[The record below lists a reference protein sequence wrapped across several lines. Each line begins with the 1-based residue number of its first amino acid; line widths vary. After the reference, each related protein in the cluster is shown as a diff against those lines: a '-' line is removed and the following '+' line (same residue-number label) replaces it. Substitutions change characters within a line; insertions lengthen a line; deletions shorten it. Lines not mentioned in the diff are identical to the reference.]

1 MSSLREVKDRIAS
14 VRSTLK
20 ITSAMKLVAS
30 SKLLRAQRTIEA
42 LRPYEEALGRILSA
56 VQGDSSLALRMT
68 GPQGDSS
75 LALRMTTESTPS
87 LLKEQST
94 TSLSKEQSAP
104 SLSKE
109 QSTPSLS
116 FRPERSGAEES
127 PGMTSSSGDSPAA
140 PRILLA
146 FASNASMCGAFNAN
160 AIKAALS
167 EARALQAPLQAWA
180 FGRKM
185 VQALSKAGI
194 PVARDFSQLVGKPD
208 FDAVA
213 AISAELRDLYAS
225 GGISG
230 ATLVYNHFVSTG
242 RQQVTVEPFL
252 EQRKMQ
258 SFDNKEDTQN
268 RPGGQTWTIL
278 DKSLKDSDLHS
289 TADYIFEPSQAE
301 LLASLRPQV
310 LDLKLY
316 AALLDS
322 IASEHAARMIAM
334 QTATDN
340 AESLLSELTLEYN
353 KGRQQ
358 KITAEIL
365 DLVAGEA

>member
-1 MSSLREVKDRIAS
+1 
-14 VRSTLK
+14 
-20 ITSAMKLVAS
+20 
-30 SKLLRAQRTIEA
+30 
-42 LRPYEEALGRILSA
+42 
-56 VQGDSSLALRMT
+56 
-68 GPQGDSS
+68 
-75 LALRMTTESTPS
+75 
-87 LLKEQST
+87 
-94 TSLSKEQSAP
+94 
-104 SLSKE
+104 
-109 QSTPSLS
+109 
-116 FRPERSGAEES
+116 
-127 PGMTSSSGDSPAA
+127 MTSSIVDSPAA

-167 EARALQAPLQAWA
+167 EARASQAPLQAWV

-242 RQQVTVEPFL
+242 RQQVLLEPFL

-258 SFDNKEDTQN
+258 LPDSQENAQN
-268 RPGGQTWTIL
+268 HPGSQARVISG
-278 DKSLKDSDLHS
+278 KSLEDSDLHS
-289 TADYIFEPSQAE
+289 TADYIFEPSRAE

-310 LDLKLY
+310 LDLMLY

-340 AESLLSELTLEYN
+340 AESLLSELTLDYN

>member
-56 VQGDSSLALRMT
+56 VQGDSSL
-68 GPQGDSS
+68 S
-75 LALRMTTESTPS
+75 LRMTTEST
-87 LLKEQST
+87 
-94 TSLSKEQSAP
+94 P

-127 PGMTSSSGDSPAA
+127 PGMTTSRVDSPAA
-140 PRILLA
+140 PSILLA

-160 AIKAALS
+160 AIKAAIA
-167 EARALQAPLQAWA
+167 EARASQAPLQAWV

-185 VQALSKAGI
+185 AQALSKAGI

-225 GGISG
+225 GDISG
-230 ATLVYNHFVSTG
+230 ASLVYNHFVSTG
-242 RQQVTVEPFL
+242 RQQVLVESFL

-258 SFDNKEDTQN
+258 LPDSQENAQN
-268 RPGGQTWTIL
+268 HPGSQDQVIL
-278 DKSLKDSDLHS
+278 GKSLEDSDLHS
-289 TADYIFEPSQAE
+289 TADYIFEPSRAE

-340 AESLLSELTLEYN
+340 ADSLLSELTLEYN

>member
-1 MSSLREVKDRIAS
+1 
-14 VRSTLK
+14 
-20 ITSAMKLVAS
+20 
-30 SKLLRAQRTIEA
+30 
-42 LRPYEEALGRILSA
+42 
-56 VQGDSSLALRMT
+56 
-68 GPQGDSS
+68 
-75 LALRMTTESTPS
+75 
-87 LLKEQST
+87 
-94 TSLSKEQSAP
+94 
-104 SLSKE
+104 
-109 QSTPSLS
+109 
-116 FRPERSGAEES
+116 
-127 PGMTSSSGDSPAA
+127 MTSSMVDSPAA

-160 AIKAALS
+160 AIKAALA
-167 EARALQAPLQAWA
+167 EARALQAPLQAWV

-185 VQALSKAGI
+185 AQALSKAGI

-258 SFDNKEDTQN
+258 SSDNKEDTQN
-268 RPGGQTWTIL
+268 RPVGQARTIL
-278 DKSLKDSDLHS
+278 GKSLKDSDLHS

>member
-75 LALRMTTESTPS
+75 LALRMTAESNPSLSKEQSTPS
-87 LLKEQST
+87 LLKEQSN
-94 TSLSKEQSAP
+94 
-104 SLSKE
+104 
-109 QSTPSLS
+109 PSLS

-127 PGMTSSSGDSPAA
+127 PGMTSSIVDSPAA

-167 EARALQAPLQAWA
+167 EARASQAPLQAWV

-258 SFDNKEDTQN
+258 SSDNKEDTQN
-268 RPGGQTWTIL
+268 RPGGQARTIL

>member
-56 VQGDSSLALRMT
+56 VQGDSSPALRMT
-68 GPQGDSS
+68 GLPEQD
-75 LALRMTTESTPS
+75 PS
-87 LLKEQST
+87 IV
-94 TSLSKEQSAP
+94 
-104 SLSKE
+104 
-109 QSTPSLS
+109 S
-116 FRPERSGAEES
+116 FRPERSGVEES
-127 PGMTSSSGDSPAA
+127 S

-146 FASNASMCGAFNAN
+146 FASNTSMCGAFNAN
-160 AIKAALS
+160 AIKAALA
-167 EARALQAPLQAWA
+167 EAGVSQVPLQAWV

-185 VQALSKAGI
+185 AQALSKAGI
-194 PVARDFSQLVGKPD
+194 PVAREFSQLVGKPD

-213 AISAELRDLYAS
+213 EISAELRTLYQT

-242 RQQVTVEPFL
+242 RQQVVPEPFL
-252 EQRKMQ
+252 QQRRMQ
-258 SFDNKEDTQN
+258 LPDSQEKTEN
-268 RPGGQTWTIL
+268 RQGPGAGTI
-278 DKSLKDSDLHS
+278 SGNPQEISDLHS
-289 TADYIFEPSQAE
+289 TDDYIFEPSRAG
-301 LLASLRPQV
+301 LLASLQPQV
-310 LDLKLY
+310 QDLKLY

-322 IASEHAARMIAM
+322 IASEHAARMVAM

-340 AESLLSELTLEYN
+340 AENLLSELTLEYN

-365 DLVAGEA
+365 DLVAGEAR

>member
-75 LALRMTTESTPS
+75 LALRMTTDSTPS
-87 LLKEQST
+87 LL
-94 TSLSKEQSAP
+94 
-104 SLSKE
+104 KE

-127 PGMTSSSGDSPAA
+127 PGMTSSRVDSPAA

-167 EARALQAPLQAWA
+167 EARALQAPLQAWV

-185 VQALSKAGI
+185 AQALSKAGI

-230 ATLVYNHFVSTG
+230 STLVYNHFVSTG

-258 SFDNKEDTQN
+258 SSDNKEDTQN
-268 RPGGQTWTIL
+268 RPGGQARTIL

>member
-68 GPQGDSS
+68 
-75 LALRMTTESTPS
+75 TE
-87 LLKEQST
+87 
-94 TSLSKEQSAP
+94 
-104 SLSKE
+104 
-109 QSTPSLS
+109 STPSLS

-127 PGMTSSSGDSPAA
+127 PGMTSSIVNSPAA

-146 FASNASMCGAFNAN
+146 FANNASMCGAFNAN

-167 EARALQAPLQAWA
+167 EARASQAPLQAWV

-225 GGISG
+225 SGISG

-242 RQQVTVEPFL
+242 RQQVLVEPFL

-258 SFDNKEDTQN
+258 LPDSQENAQNHPGHQAQVILFKPLEDN
-268 RPGGQTWTIL
+268 
-278 DKSLKDSDLHS
+278 DLHF
-289 TADYIFEPSQAE
+289 TPDYIFEPSRAE

>member
-68 GPQGDSS
+68 EPQGDSS
-75 LALRMTTESTPS
+75 LSLRMTAD
-87 LLKEQST
+87 ST
-94 TSLSKEQSAP
+94 T
-104 SLSKE
+104 
-109 QSTPSLS
+109 SLS

-127 PGMTSSSGDSPAA
+127 PGMTSSSVDYPAA

-167 EARALQAPLQAWA
+167 EARASQAPLQAWV

-185 VQALSKAGI
+185 AQALSKAGI
-194 PVARDFSQLVGKPD
+194 PVARDFSQLVGTPD

-258 SFDNKEDTQN
+258 SSDNKEDTQN
-268 RPGGQTWTIL
+268 RPGGQARTIL
-278 DKSLKDSDLHS
+278 DKLLKDRDLHS
-289 TADYIFEPSQAE
+289 TADYIFEPSQAK

>member
-68 GPQGDSS
+68 
-75 LALRMTTESTPS
+75 AEST
-87 LLKEQST
+87 
-94 TSLSKEQSAP
+94 P

-109 QSTPSLS
+109 QSTTSLS

-127 PGMTSSSGDSPAA
+127 PGMTSSRVDSPAA

-167 EARALQAPLQAWA
+167 EARASQAPLQAWV

-185 VQALSKAGI
+185 AQALSKAGI

-252 EQRKMQ
+252 GQRKMQ
-258 SFDNKEDTQN
+258 SSDNKEDTQN
-268 RPGGQTWTIL
+268 RPGGQARTIL

-289 TADYIFEPSQAE
+289 TADYIFEPSQAK

-340 AESLLSELTLEYN
+340 AENLLAELTLEYN
-353 KGRQQ
+353 KSRQQ
-358 KITAEIL
+358 KITEEIL
-365 DLVAGEA
+365 DLVAAEA